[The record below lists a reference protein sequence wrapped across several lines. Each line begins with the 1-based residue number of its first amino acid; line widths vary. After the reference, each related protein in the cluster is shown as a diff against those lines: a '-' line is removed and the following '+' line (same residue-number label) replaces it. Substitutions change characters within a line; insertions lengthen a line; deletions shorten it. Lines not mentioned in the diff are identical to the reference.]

1 MSNTSHLF
9 EVANNGDNVSNVT
22 KKSKKKTRKPLLE
35 ILSKS
40 RSTFKKQIIRDA
52 QMKKSAIEHTLK
64 LSDKDTNE
72 ENLVFLGNFYDVVEN
87 RLLDS
92 NRFTKDC
99 ANLGLTAFN
108 VAQHV
113 VFDGDKRLNEVLVF
127 GLEKTYGNEVLKMKE
142 PIFTNDELQQG
153 KVLAKGKAL
162 ATNSEGS
169 QGALEQVA

>member
-72 ENLVFLGNFYDVVEN
+72 ENLVFLGNFYDMVEN

-92 NRFTKDC
+92 NRFTKEC
-99 ANLGLTAFN
+99 ERLGLDAFS
-108 VAQHV
+108 VAQHI
-113 VFDGDKRLNEVLVF
+113 VFDGNKKLDEVLIF
-127 GLEKTYGNEVLKMKE
+127 GLEKTYSNEIIKMKE
-142 PIFTNDELQQG
+142 SIFTKEELQQG
-153 KVLAKGKAL
+153 KVSVKGNEDAVAIK
-162 ATNSEGS
+162 SEDGS
-169 QGALEQVA
+169 QSALE